1 MGFTDNDV
9 YAFIEFY
16 RKDFGE
22 ELPFTEAKHMAGQLM
37 LLMVMLT
44 EKPDKKEGFGHP
56 TSS

>member
-1 MGFTDNDV
+1 LCR